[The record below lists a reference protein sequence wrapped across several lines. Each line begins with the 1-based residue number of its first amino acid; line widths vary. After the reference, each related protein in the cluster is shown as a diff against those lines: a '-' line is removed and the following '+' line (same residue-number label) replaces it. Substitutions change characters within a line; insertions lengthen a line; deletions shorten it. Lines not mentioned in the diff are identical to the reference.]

1 MIAFLPYMRSGNAKA
16 AALHAQYGDDHRK
29 FIAKAREFLLS
40 DDKEGGAKSDG
51 GAADNG
57 GGSGSG
63 GTNERAAPAQAPPPQ
78 APPPAQAPPQA
89 PPARGGGNTGS
100 GGPLDVTMTH
110 GPEGGRML
118 LRSQRT
124 VQSESAE
131 DPTSGLDRY
140 NPAMARAAL
149 VGGAATSSGGTGAP
163 GAGAGVGGPDGGLVV
178 RPQPSSAAGPVRP
191 HPQQQPLPSMG
202 GPANLQQHQP
212 MPGHVLGGMGSS
224 LGDRDPVLGG
234 GIGGATIGGDAM
246 DHPSTLGGGG
256 GGLSN
261 AFGGLS
267 LGGGDLGGGANLGS
281 KTLTGGGLSNG
292 AGLSGFGGIP
302 IGGGGNSGFS
312 GGGLGSAGL
321 VGSTF
326 GGGPGLGLGSGSG
339 GLGGLSGN
347 PLPMGGSA
355 MLPPHL
361 QQQQQQQP
369 SAATQPGAGATGR
382 LNELG
387 PAFAS
392 PPPPTRPMPSAN
404 PPGLDLQS
412 QLPGGL
418 PPSPMAAAIAAATA
432 PAQDQR
438 PHQSIPATPGA
449 NGENESVPDTPAQNA
464 EFKPVW
470 QPRRTHTRLETQA
483 GIVSCNGVQVTPS
496 DPNRHLVIGP
506 RTQIKATW
514 SLPLSYL
521 QERTIQRLKEEGL
534 PPDKANS
541 LTIRD
546 ALAGLTVGLFRRG
559 CSENGEHHSIVS
571 KEIVPIPDDDGDN
584 SRAQGPKDGYE
595 FEVRHDL
602 NPPSVLGMVP
612 FYTPRTPGNV
622 VLRLYFMNDAVV
634 TLATGPLVKV
644 ETTNSREL
652 DSTLRFIL
660 SNFKAKAGTANFTCL
675 HNFATVLEQFRPEEG
690 SSRGGG
696 YGGRG
701 PRDMYDGAGR
711 AAFGCLAESRK
722 VVDCAFDDY
731 MKKRTKLTNQE
742 NELQHII
749 DALPPSEEDEKT
761 GNEDD
766 PDQEKT
772 VLPTELEIKTEEL
785 KEVNKSQASNEKKWR
800 EIQLSYYSI
809 LKVSRDVAC
818 MHHLIPFSFL
828 WLTLYLYLLFSIVRY
843 RPPTTTPTHISS
855 SGVR

>member
-16 AALHAQYGDDHRK
+16 AALHAQYGDDHRR

-40 DDKEGGAKSDG
+40 DDKEGTAPSDG
-51 GAADNG
+51 ANAQNGGGGSKAAG
-57 GGSGSG
+57 GGSGGSG
-63 GTNERAAPAQAPPPQ
+63 GAANETAAPAQAPPPPSQ
-78 APPPAQAPPQA
+78 APPPQA
-89 PPARGGGNTGS
+89 PPVRAGRNAGS
-100 GGPLDVTMTH
+100 GGPLDVTMTY
-110 GPEGGRML
+110 GPEGGRMI
-118 LRSQRT
+118 RQSQNT
-124 VQSESAE
+124 AQSETT
-131 DPTSGLDRY
+131 DGPTAGLDRY

-149 VGGAATSSGGTGAP
+149 VGGAATSSGSTGG
-163 GAGAGVGGPDGGLVV
+163 GAGGAGGGLV
-178 RPQPSSAAGPVRP
+178 RPQPSSSAGPVRP
-191 HPQQQPLPSMG
+191 QPQQQPLPGMGGMG
-202 GPANLQQHQP
+202 GPANMQQQPP
-212 MPGHVLGGMGSS
+212 MPGNVLGGGMGSS
-224 LGDRDPVLGG
+224 LGDPVLGG
-234 GIGGATIGGDAM
+234 GIGGATIGGDTIGG
-246 DHPSTLGGGG
+246 PNTLGGGG
-256 GGLSN
+256 LPN
-261 AFGGLS
+261 AFDSLN
-267 LGGGDLGGGANLGS
+267 LGGGGIGAGNANLVNNN
-281 KTLTGGGLSNG
+281 LTGG
-292 AGLSGFGGIP
+292 GLSGFGGIP
-302 IGGGGNSGFS
+302 IGGGGNSGF
-312 GGGLGSAGL
+312 GGGDLGSAGL
-321 VGSTF
+321 GGSSF
-326 GGGPGLGLGSGSG
+326 GAGPGRGLGNGGG
-339 GLGGLSGN
+339 GLGGFNGN

-355 MLPPHL
+355 MLPPHM
-361 QQQQQQQP
+361 QQQQQQLP
-369 SAATQPGAGATGR
+369 SAPNGLGAGATGR

-418 PPSPMAAAIAAATA
+418 PSSPIAASTVTTAA

-438 PHQSIPATPGA
+438 PPQSIPATPGA
-449 NGENESVPDTPAQNA
+449 YQENESVPVTPAQNA
-464 EFKPVW
+464 EESKQKDEVQTPAPPTTPAKPVW

-534 PPDKANS
+534 PPDKANT

-571 KEIVPIPDDDGDN
+571 KEIVPIPDDDGDD
-584 SRAQGPKDGYE
+584 SRNHGPKDGYQ
-595 FEVRHDL
+595 FEVRHDIS
-602 NPPSVLGMVP
+602 PPSVVGTVP

-675 HNFATVLEQFRPEEG
+675 HNFATVLEQFRPDEE

-731 MKKRTKLTNQE
+731 TKKNTKLANQK

-749 DALPPSEEDEKT
+749 DALPPPEVDENADKEEDED
-761 GNEDD
+761 NDL
-766 PDQEKT
+766 DQKKT
-772 VLPTELEIKTEEL
+772 VLPTELEIKTEEM
-785 KEVNKSQASNEKKWR
+785 KEVKKSQASNEKKWR
-800 EIQLSYYSI
+800 EMQLAYYSI
-809 LKVSRDVAC
+809 LKVS
-818 MHHLIPFSFL
+818 
-828 WLTLYLYLLFSIVRY
+828 
-843 RPPTTTPTHISS
+843 
-855 SGVR
+855 